1 MQADEHTLYDL
12 IATIDA
18 HRRSLDAAALRPGDP
33 SRSAH
38 YRRRSHSEAMTVA
51 KIRRMLAQHGGHGS
65 TISRR
70 ELEACVDSL
79 IDAYTDDAIDDTRGP
94 MHRPSTRQH
103 HRADQGNRNCPT

>member
-33 SRSAH
+33 NRSAH

-51 KIRRMLAQHGGHGS
+51 KVRRMLAQRDGHGS
-65 TISRR
+65 PLSSR
-70 ELEACVDSL
+70 ELEGYVDSL
-79 IDAYTDDAIDDTRGP
+79 IDAYTDDAIDDAREPG
-94 MHRPSTRQH
+94 RRRSTRQR
-103 HRADQGNRNCPT
+103 HRAG